1 MQDLPEAPELLDAVA
16 AYLLAELRPSAPRE
30 QRFRVLVAANVCALV
45 ARELRIG
52 DRPSREDLASFRLIL
67 DPKRRESAPAAVP
80 DQDDPE
86 AEARA
91 AAAELAGRIRAG
103 LLDDRL
109 EQTITLLRDHVRRK
123 LEIARPGYAD

>member
-67 DPKRRESAPAAVP
+67 DSKRRESAPAALP